1 MGMVAGAVVLL
12 LLLLLAAAMLHVFLG
27 WPLLVGVALF
37 ALCAGRLGRTGREI
51 GKMIADGLG
60 KAWIVVQVLIVIGLL
75 TASWIACGAIPYLVR
90 LGPC

>member
-51 GKMIADGLG
+51 GKMDSGTAWEKHGL
-60 KAWIVVQVLIVIGLL
+60 W
-75 TASWIACGAIPYLVR
+75 SRC
-90 LGPC
+90 